1 MNNRYIAILVI
12 IIAIIIGVFFVSY
25 KKDTPVITPAPTEVT
40 PTTTPVTTT
49 ATTTATTTSTS
60 TKPVT
65 KPTPTPVVTPKPTP
79 APTPTPTPA
88 PTTSTVKTYTLADI
102 SLHKSQTDC
111 WTAVN
116 EKVYDI
122 TAYVPRHPGGIK
134 QIMQVCGKDGT
145 FLFEDQH
152 SGDRKP
158 NTILASYKIGDLAK

>member
-79 APTPTPTPA
+79 APTPA
-88 PTTSTVKTYTLADI
+88 PTTTTVKTYTLAEI